1 MSQSSAAP
9 VVSTYRTR
17 PAWLAAMGA
26 ATGLATGN
34 PAFRGLLT
42 VATHL
47 AWRGPSSSVAWH
59 KGTNA
64 NVVSV
69 ANANGA
75 KVGTPVS
82 AAMASVLKAASAAA
96 TTAPQRT
103 AVAALV
109 KASA

>member
-1 MSQSSAAP
+1 MSATTKP
-9 VVSTYRTR
+9 VATAYRTR
-17 PAWLAAMGA
+17 PAWLAAMGT
-26 ATGLATGN
+26 ATGSATGN

-42 VATHL
+42 VAVHL
-47 AWRGPSSSVAWH
+47 AWRTPTSSVAWH

-75 KVGTPVS
+75 KVGTPV
-82 AAMASVLKAASAAA
+82 ATALASVLAAAGKAA
-96 TTAPQRT
+96 TTPAQVA
-103 AVAALV
+103 AVKALV